1 MSMNPAETTPSP
13 VDFDHLMTMTDG
25 DREFASELIQMFRI
39 DTRQRLETLEKALA
53 SQDWPRVE
61 REAHTIKGASS
72 NMGTGRVRELAY
84 ELEKQGRAATGDNCQ
99 AILAEL
105 TREFDRA
112 ELALS
117 SWLEEI

>member
-1 MSMNPAETTPSP
+1 MTMKPSETAASP
-13 VDFDHLMTMTDG
+13 VDFDHLMIMTDG
-25 DREFASELIQMFRI
+25 DREFAAELIQMFRI

-53 SQDWPRVE
+53 TQDWPRVE

-84 ELEKQGRAATGDNCQ
+84 ELEKLGREAGAGNS
-99 AILAEL
+99 AGILAEL

-112 ELALS
+112 DLALS
-117 SWLEEI
+117 AWLEGI